1 MVLLKQKVVVEMYQ
15 KKRLKSGLGVIVSL
29 FAVFISLIALILI
42 FIVLFERKRKDEEEL
57 ERYLDSS
64 IE

>member
-1 MVLLKQKVVVEMYQ
+1 MYQ